1 MRRGGLCHPK
11 VGASPGSCLCP
22 GWLPAPGLALPAVR
36 ALRWVPALPRHR
48 RGTKV
53 AARFLLSPWSRR
65 DRLGNPIMVRLR
77 RRVDLG
83 FIAVSVLNRE

>member
-1 MRRGGLCHPK
+1 MYTGGLLGGLYTPMAG
-11 VGASPGSCLCP
+11 VSQPPG
-22 GWLPAPGLALPAVR
+22 
-36 ALRWVPALPRHR
+36 
-48 RGTKV
+48 V

-65 DRLGNPIMVRLR
+65 DMLGNPITVRLR